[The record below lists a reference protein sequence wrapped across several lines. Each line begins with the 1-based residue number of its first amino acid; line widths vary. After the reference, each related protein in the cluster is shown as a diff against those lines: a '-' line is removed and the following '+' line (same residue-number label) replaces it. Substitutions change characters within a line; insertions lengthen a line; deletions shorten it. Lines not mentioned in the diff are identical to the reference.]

1 MERQAQGAIWLN
13 RLGSEYLDNI
23 NHSKCFEFEGK
34 IGKKVNKNS
43 ISWILFSQKSKFIEI
58 LSKNKR
64 NRRFTV

>member
-34 IGKKVNKNS
+34 IGKKKLIKIQFLGYFFHKN
-43 ISWILFSQKSKFIEI
+43 LNLLKF
-58 LSKNKR
+58 
-64 NRRFTV
+64 